1 MNGDEQ
7 RDSEHDDG
15 DESVSPGTIPD
26 GGKTRRRPIERIQRV
41 ETRIEHIGNTAN
53 RIEDKVDTLHE
64 DIQTVEEQS
73 LDKEHFDEVFRDR
86 IFKNSR
92 ITSIVKWGGAFVLGA
107 SGAAAT
113 IIVDLP
119 W

>member
-1 MNGDEQ
+1 MTGDEHP
-7 RDSEHDDG
+7 DTTT
-15 DESVSPGTIPD
+15 DEETGGGTIPD
-26 GGKTRRRPIERIQRV
+26 GGQSRRRPIERIQRV

-64 DIQTVEEQS
+64 DIERVEENS
-73 LDKEHFDEVFRDR
+73 LDKEQFDQVFRDR
-86 IFKNSR
+86 IFRNSR
-92 ITSIVKWGGAFVLGA
+92 VTSILKWGGVVALGA

-113 IIVDLP
+113 LLVDLP